1 MWYKMLLFGLQ
12 DIAVKAKFAKWEA
25 LVQNGTF
32 ISACLLYTGG
42 VFSGLSHSQRWWDT
56 FVNCGKFG
64 LPNLSLLLLHLERK
78 LLSHRSEMSRLWEQ
92 LLREWKGH
100 LVTKPVYLQLF
111 TWAVFLCFQIFSEV
125 TSKLTDSR
133 NNDVGI
139 ISMKEKTNIFYDSIT
154 PDPLYSIWLQEKDQV
169 WMSFCWCLWG
179 VIITQASLVT
189 LFAA

>member
-1 MWYKMLLFGLQ
+1 MLLFGLQ
-12 DIAVKAKFAKWEA
+12 DIAVKAKFEKWKA

-78 LLSHRSEMSRLWEQ
+78 LLSHCSEMSRLWER

-139 ISMKEKTNIFYDSIT
+139 SPWRKKQIYSMIPLCQIHCIVYDCKKRTRYECHSV
-154 PDPLYSIWLQEKDQV
+154 DVYEELLLHRLAW
-169 WMSFCWCLWG
+169 
-179 VIITQASLVT
+179 
-189 LFAA
+189 